1 MSLLACP
8 VRGCGESLARESRS
22 FVCAR
27 RHSFDIAR
35 SGYINLLQPQ
45 DRRSPNAGDTREA
58 VEARTR
64 LLASGVGRAALEA
77 IVARAA
83 ALDIPDNP
91 AVVDLGCGG
100 GELLGALSARR
111 PIAGI
116 GIDLSTPAIDAAA
129 KRYPHLTWVIANA
142 DRRLPVV
149 DRSAALVLSLN
160 GRRHPEE
167 AARVLRANG
176 HLIVALPAADD
187 LIELREVVQ
196 GAGVERVR
204 SDAVI
209 DAHAEQFT
217 LVDRTTV
224 RDTRTVT
231 AEQATDLLLGTY
243 RGRRES
249 QAARATDLQ
258 EMKVTLSTEVLC
270 FTSLETTLRRRQ
282 IP

>member
-1 MSLLACP
+1 VSLLACP
-8 VRGCGESLARESRS
+8 VRGCGEPLAREGRS
-22 FVCAR
+22 LVCAR
-27 RHSFDIAR
+27 QHRFDIAR

-64 LLASGVGRAALEA
+64 LLASGVGRAALDA
-77 IVARAA
+77 VVARAA
-83 ALDIPDNP
+83 ALDIPDNA

-100 GELLGALSARR
+100 GELLGALSACR

-116 GIDLSTPAIDAAA
+116 GVDLSTPAIDAAA
-129 KRYPHLTWVIANA
+129 KRYPHLTWVVANA
-142 DRRLPVV
+142 DRRVPVL

-167 AARVLRANG
+167 AARMLRPDG

-187 LIELREVVQ
+187 LIELREVVH
-196 GAGVERVR
+196 GAAVERVR

-209 DAHAEQFT
+209 DAHAGRFT
-217 LVDRTTV
+217 LVDRTTI

-231 AEQATDLLLGTY
+231 AEQAADLLLGTY
-243 RGRRES
+243 RGRRSS
-249 QAARATDLQ
+249 QAARATDLR
-258 EMKVTLSTEVLC
+258 EMEVTLSTEVLC
-270 FTSLETTLRRRQ
+270 FTSLERVLRRRQ
-282 IP
+282 TP